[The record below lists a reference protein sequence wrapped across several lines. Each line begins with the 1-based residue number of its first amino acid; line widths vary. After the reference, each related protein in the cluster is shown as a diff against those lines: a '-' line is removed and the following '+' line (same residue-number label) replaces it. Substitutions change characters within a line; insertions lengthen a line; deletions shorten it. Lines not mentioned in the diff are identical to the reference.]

1 MNQAENQTYTVP
13 LEWQWNKE
21 NWYKMLQKKREM
33 FLINKMIDKKK
44 KESSKL
50 EDYSTLRQDGLHC
63 SEKMLAED
71 IKNFIAYF

>member
-1 MNQAENQTYTVP
+1 
-13 LEWQWNKE
+13 
-21 NWYKMLQKKREM
+21 MLQKKREM

>member
-1 MNQAENQTYTVP
+1 
-13 LEWQWNKE
+13 
-21 NWYKMLQKKREM
+21 M

-50 EDYSTLRQDGLHC
+50 EDYSTLRLDGLNC

-71 IKNFIAYF
+71 IKNFITYFQKNSEESNAANKEAELMSKEKQTKM

>member
-1 MNQAENQTYTVP
+1 
-13 LEWQWNKE
+13 
-21 NWYKMLQKKREM
+21 M

-44 KESSKL
+44 KEASKL
-50 EDYSTLRQDGLHC
+50 EDYSTLRLDGLNC